1 MSRTTYTRYVALGD
15 SLTEGLCDSAPGQPD
30 AFLGWA
36 DRLAGILDGDARLAG
51 ESVEFANLAVRG
63 RRIADVVDAQ
73 IPHAL
78 QLRPDLVSVM
88 IGGNDLMSP
97 AADPDALASRLETGV
112 RELRRSGA
120 TVLLANIFDPQ
131 FAFFLKPFRG
141 RAAVFNANIWSIA
154 RDQRA
159 VVLDVWGV
167 REFRDPAMWASD
179 RVHLSTRGHRLLAAQ
194 AAHALGVPYA
204 EVSGPEA
211 AAAGPAEP
219 PTPPDEVPLRTWL
232 RVYAIPWVARRLRHV
247 STGDG
252 RGPKLPVPQRVE
264 LSGLSVPGAVGGPH

>member
-1 MSRTTYTRYVALGD
+1 VV
-15 SLTEGLCDSAPGQPD
+15 EG
-30 AFLGWA
+30 
-36 DRLAGILDGDARLAG
+36 
-51 ESVEFANLAVRG
+51 
-63 RRIADVVDAQ
+63 Q

-78 QLRPDLVSVM
+78 RLSPDLVSVM

-97 AADPDALASRLETGV
+97 AADPDALASRLEGGI
-112 RELRRSGA
+112 RRLRQSGA

-179 RVHLSTRGHRLLAAQ
+179 RVHLSTRGHRLLAAH
-194 AAHALGVPYA
+194 AAHALGVPYTETGGQDA
-204 EVSGPEA
+204 VAGAAPE
-211 AAAGPAEP
+211 PAN
-219 PTPPDEVPLRTWL
+219 PPDSVPLRTWL
-232 RVYAIPWVARRLRHV
+232 RVYAIPWAARRVRHV

-252 RGPKLPVPQRVE
+252 MGPKLPVPRR
-264 LSGLSVPGAVGGPH
+264 VGGQH

>member
-1 MSRTTYTRYVALGD
+1 MSRTTFTRYVALGD
-15 SLTEGLCDSAPGQPD
+15 SLTEGLCDSAPAQPE

-51 ESVEFANLAVRG
+51 ATVEFANLAVRG

-73 IPHAL
+73 IPQAVGL
-78 QLRPDLVSVM
+78 KPDLVSVM

-97 AADPDALASRLETGV
+97 AADPDALATRLEGGI
-112 RELRRSGA
+112 RELRKSGA

-167 REFRDPAMWASD
+167 REFRDPAMWACD

-204 EVSGPEA
+204 EIGGPEA
-211 AAAGPAEP
+211 SPPPEP
-219 PTPPDEVPLRTWL
+219 TTPPDSVPLRTWL

-264 LSGLSVPGAVGGPH
+264 LSGYAVPGTVGGQH